1 MLFRAWFLN
10 NLQHYR
16 GTKLS
21 KDTGF
26 SITSAERYSLAL
38 FELSEENNLLSQIED
53 QSSSI
58 LNLIEKSED
67 FSNLIKNP
75 TTGQEDLLKVI
86 NTILENNKF
95 ETLFKNFLGFLIQKR
110 RFFFIERILKSFIE
124 ICSRKRGELKAE
136 LKSAKELSNEEI
148 AKITEELTKNF
159 SSKIKLNYKHDES
172 LIGGLV
178 VQVGSTMVDTSI
190 KNKLQQ
196 IENRMIEA

>member
-1 MLFRAWFLN
+1 
-10 NLQHYR
+10 
-16 GTKLS
+16 LS

-38 FELSEENNLLSQIED
+38 YELSTERSVTSQIEE
-53 QSSSI
+53 QSLSI
-58 LNLIEKSED
+58 LKLLEQSQD
-67 FSNLIKNP
+67 FSNLIKDP
-75 TTGQEDLLKVI
+75 TTSQEDLLKVV
-86 NTILENNKF
+86 NTISENYKF
-95 ETLFKNFLGFLIQKR
+95 DQLLKNFLSFLIQKR
-110 RFFFIERILKSFIE
+110 RFFFVERILKSFIE
-124 ICSRKRGELKAE
+124 ICSEKRGELKAE

-148 AKITEELTKNF
+148 IQITEELTKNF

-190 KNKLQQ
+190 KSKLQQ

>member
-58 LNLIEKSED
+58 LNLIDQSED
-67 FSNLIKNP
+67 FSNLIKDP
-75 TTGQEDLLKVI
+75 TTSQEDLLKII
-86 NTILENNKF
+86 NIISENNRF
-95 ETLFKNFLGFLIQKR
+95 ESLFKNFLSFLIQKR

-124 ICSRKRGELKAE
+124 ISSRKRGELKAE